1 MLHALE
7 CMLFYSA
14 RFARLRHAPA
24 LDDHRRMDADRLK
37 AVVFDVGNTLW
48 FEARRPNVAE
58 IQRLQGEPLLPLFAS
73 WGVTLP
79 CSMSEFVAD
88 VVAAGDEMERVEKE
102 RGTFREVDIP
112 FLMRGALAV
121 REIDVTPEQA
131 REMWHASWIL
141 ERHFGVQLYP
151 DALDVLRELKQ
162 AGLLVGINTNR
173 PCTSDM
179 HEPGLRGMGIA
190 PYVDAVVCS
199 GDTGYLKP
207 HPSTFRLVL
216 EKLAVAPHEAVMVG
230 DLADADIR
238 GAKAAGMRTVW
249 KLNGRYDLPP
259 CPDADY
265 AIHDLAELL
274 TLPLLGRDARPA
286 VPAES
291 PMPHEDD
298 NADRY

>member
-1 MLHALE
+1 MRTNAV
-7 CMLFYSA
+7 
-14 RFARLRHAPA
+14 R
-24 LDDHRRMDADRLK
+24 

-48 FEARRPNVAE
+48 FQARSPDMAE
-58 IQRLQGEPLLPLFAS
+58 IQRLQGEPLLPLFAA

-88 VVAAGDEMERVEKE
+88 IVAAGDEMERVEKQ

-121 REIDVTPEQA
+121 REVDITPEQA
-131 REMWHASWIL
+131 REMWRASWIL

-151 DALDVLRELKQ
+151 DALDVLRDLKQ

-179 HEPGLRGMGIA
+179 HVRGLRDIGIA
-190 PYVDAVVCS
+190 QYADAVVCS
-199 GDTGYLKP
+199 GDTGYAKP
-207 HPSTFRLVL
+207 HPSTFELVL
-216 EKLAVAPHEAVMVG
+216 ANLGVGAGEAVMVG
-230 DLADADIR
+230 DTAEGDMA
-238 GAKAAGMRTVW
+238 GAKAVGMRTVW

-274 TLPLLGRDARPA
+274 ALPLFDRGPRPL
-286 VPAES
+286 VSTES
-291 PMPHEDD
+291 LTPHEDG
-298 NADRY
+298 NAERY